1 MEEYI
6 VSARK
11 YRPMT
16 FDSVVGQSA
25 LTTTLKNA
33 VKSGRLAHAYL
44 FCGPRGVGKTTCAR
58 IFAKA
63 INCEHPREDG
73 EACNEC
79 ESCKSFNEQR
89 SYNIFEL
96 DAASNN
102 SVENIKA
109 LMEQT
114 RIPPQIGRYKVFII
128 DEVHMLSTAA
138 FNAFLKTL
146 EEPPAHVIFILAT
159 TEKHKILPTIL
170 SRCQIYDFERMTIS
184 NTINHLKSVAEKEG
198 IKYEEEALSVI
209 AEKADGGM
217 RDALSIFDQAA
228 SFCQG
233 DITYQKVI
241 EDLNVLDSENYFKIV
256 EYSLTNKVSEI
267 MLLLNNILGKGFD
280 GGNLINGLA
289 SHIRNVLMAKDQ
301 QTLPLL
307 ETSEQQRQ
315 KFYEQAQKCNVDFLY
330 KALSVLNQCDI
341 NYKQSSNK
349 RLLVEISLIKVAQIT
364 QPNDDSASAGRS
376 PKRLKSLFKN
386 LILSQQKAASQVAAA
401 KSHVL
406 SPRDRSKEVVQE
418 PQEREASIV
427 TVSASGGNPT
437 SGQKMSGA
445 GKPKLKLN
453 NIGFTFKS
461 ARNKNEEQTIDTD
474 AKYKTNKDEIGH
486 FSQEDLE
493 RCWLSMCTRMP
504 QSMKGIA
511 SRLKNITPLISDYPV
526 IEAVIDNQ
534 ILLNQIADIK
544 PRINATLAKELHNG
558 NIKINLRLAE
568 AGEIKQIM
576 SKRDVFDLLK
586 KDNESFSKLCEKLE
600 LDLT

>member
-16 FDSVVGQSA
+16 FDSVVGQSS

-33 VKSGRLAHAYL
+33 VKSGKLAHAYL

-146 EEPPAHVIFILAT
+146 EEPPSHVIFILAT

-170 SRCQIYDFERMTIS
+170 SRCQIYDFERMTVS
-184 NTINHLKSVAEKEG
+184 NTINHLKRVAEKEG

-228 SFCQG
+228 SFCMG
-233 DITYQKVI
+233 NITYKKVI

-256 EYSLTNKVSEI
+256 ECSLINKVSEI

-315 KFYEQAQKCNVDFLY
+315 KFYEQAQKCPVDFLY
-330 KALSVLNQCDI
+330 KALNILNQCDI

-349 RLLVEISLIKVAQIT
+349 RLLVEISLIQVAQIT
-364 QPNDDSASAGRS
+364 QPNDDSASVRRC

-386 LILSQQKAASQVAAA
+386 LILSQPKAASQVAAA

-406 SPRDRSKEVVQE
+406 SPRDRKKEVTQE
-418 PQEREASIV
+418 PQEENASIV
-427 TVSASGGNPT
+427 NVSDNS
-437 SGQKMSGA
+437 SVSVKRISGA
-445 GKPKLKLN
+445 ARPKLKLN
-453 NIGFTFKS
+453 NIGFTFKA
-461 ARNKNEEQTIDTD
+461 ARTKDEEQVVDSD
-474 AKYKTNKDEIGH
+474 DKNKTNKDEVGQ
-486 FSQEDLE
+486 FSQDDLE
-493 RCWLSMCTRMP
+493 RCWLGMCTRMP

-511 SRLKNITPLISDYPV
+511 SRMKNITPQISDYPV
-526 IEAVIDNQ
+526 IDAVVDNQ
-534 ILLNQIADIK
+534 ILLNQITDIK
-544 PRINATLAKELHNG
+544 PRIKKTLASDLHNG
-558 NIKINLRLAE
+558 NIKIRLRLAE
-568 AGEIKQIM
+568 AGEIKQLM
-576 SKRDVFDLLK
+576 SKRDVFEMLR
-586 KDNESFSKLCEKLE
+586 KDNESFSKLCKNLE